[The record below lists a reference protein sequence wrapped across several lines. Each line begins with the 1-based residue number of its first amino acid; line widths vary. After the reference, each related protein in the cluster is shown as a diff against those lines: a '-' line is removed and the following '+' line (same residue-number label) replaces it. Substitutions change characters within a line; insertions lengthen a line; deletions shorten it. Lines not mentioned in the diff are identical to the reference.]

1 MIEGPWVHVN
11 SCNSKNSIIYD
22 KFKLYLTSGEE
33 GYNRQGEQD
42 HIFDPQQIAY
52 VRAEVKRTSEEEGSE
67 GSEDGLSEDGSGEC
81 RNPGSTA
88 LHQDPED
95 LPEIAVR
102 TEYPD
107 GKLEVQMPTL
117 KKIETDDSSVGK
129 VKGMMEELKVGEDK
143 KEDRRYCITV
153 EQLREQLMGDTKEK
167 MLDSITKAEEKTVGD
182 SLGHDIPK
190 SLYNGILKVS
200 DD

>member
-1 MIEGPWVHVN
+1 M
-11 SCNSKNSIIYD
+11 
-22 KFKLYLTSGEE
+22 
-33 GYNRQGEQD
+33 
-42 HIFDPQQIAY
+42 
-52 VRAEVKRTSEEEGSE
+52 KRTSEEEGSE

-81 RNPGSTA
+81 RNPGSTV
-88 LHQDPED
+88 LIQDPEE
-95 LPEIAVR
+95 LPDIAVR

-107 GKLEVQMPTL
+107 GKLEVQTPTL
-117 KKIETDDSSVGK
+117 KEIETDDSSVGK

-167 MLDSITKAEEKTVGD
+167 MLDSITKAEEQTAGD
-182 SLGHDIPK
+182 SLGNDIPK